1 MEEGRGIDHSQM
13 KDRLL
18 KEYYRRVRQILRTEV
33 NSKSKM
39 TAVNTLAV
47 LVDWLKNWE
56 YIEKR
61 EF

>member
-47 LVDWLKNWE
+47 LVDWLKN
-56 YIEKR
+56 
-61 EF
+61 